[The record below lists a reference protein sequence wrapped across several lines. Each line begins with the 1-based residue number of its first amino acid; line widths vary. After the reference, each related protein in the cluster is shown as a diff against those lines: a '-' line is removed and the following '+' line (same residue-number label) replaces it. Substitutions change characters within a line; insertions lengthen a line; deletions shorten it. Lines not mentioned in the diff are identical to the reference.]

1 MLSVCLVDELEAPR
15 RKLIYEKGFQL
26 AGNALARN
34 QDVQCRS
41 ILHAFLGSVG
51 VKAPQKIIRLQAEK
65 DLCQRQHLMGTTH
78 RVTSETLNNAEKYD
92 QEFTCPT

>member
-34 QDVQCRS
+34 QDV
-41 ILHAFLGSVG
+41 
-51 VKAPQKIIRLQAEK
+51 
-65 DLCQRQHLMGTTH
+65 
-78 RVTSETLNNAEKYD
+78 
-92 QEFTCPT
+92 